1 MKTQATLGLVALV
14 IGVTAI
20 GFKLQAA
27 ESTPSQAVSAPAD
40 RIITVHKS
48 PSCGCCGGWIEHL
61 EQNGFDVKVEN
72 TDNIN
77 DIKIEH
83 QVPRDLASCHTAL
96 IDGAVIEGHVE
107 ATDIVDYVESETR
120 PFGERTIGIA
130 VPGMPHGVPGME
142 TGRQDSYDVMAFAAG
157 GRAESVKRYEY

>member
-1 MKTQATLGLVALV
+1 MKIQATLGLVALA

-20 GFKLQAA
+20 GFRLQAA
-27 ESTPSQAVSAPAD
+27 ESAAPQAVSAQAD

-48 PSCGCCGGWIEHL
+48 ASCGCCGGWIEHL

-77 DIKIEH
+77 QIKIEH
-83 QVPRDLASCHTAL
+83 EVPRELSSCHTAL
-96 IDGAVIEGHVE
+96 IDGAVIEGHVT
-107 ATDIVDYVESETR
+107 ATDIVAYLESESR
-120 PFGERTIGIA
+120 PFGEKTIGIA

-142 TGRQDSYDVMAFAAG
+142 TGRQDDYDVMAFAAG
-157 GRAESVKRYEY
+157 GRAESVKRYQY

>member
-1 MKTQATLGLVALV
+1 MKIQATLGLVALV
-14 IGVTAI
+14 IGITAV

-27 ESTPSQAVSAPAD
+27 ESSGLQATSANAD
-40 RIITVHKS
+40 RVITVHKS
-48 PSCGCCGGWIEHL
+48 ASCSCCTGWVEHL
-61 EQNGFDVKVEN
+61 ERNGFEVKVEN

-77 DIKIEH
+77 QVKVEH
-83 QVPRDLASCHTAL
+83 QVPRELSSCHTAL
-96 IDGAVIEGHVE
+96 IDGAVIEGHVT
-107 ATDIVDYVESETR
+107 ATDIVAYLESDAR

-142 TGRQDSYDVMAFAAG
+142 TGRQDDYDVMAFAAG

>member
-1 MKTQATLGLVALV
+1 MKTKATLGLAALV
-14 IGVTAI
+14 ISVSAI

-27 ESTPSQAVSAPAD
+27 ESAAPQAVSAQTD
-40 RIITVHKS
+40 RVITVHKS
-48 PSCGCCGGWIEHL
+48 ASCGCCGGWIEHL
-61 EQNGFDVKVEN
+61 EENGFDVKEEN

-77 DIKIEH
+77 NIKIEH
-83 QVPRDLASCHTAL
+83 QVPRELSSCHTAL

-107 ATDIVDYVESETR
+107 ATDIIAYVESESR

-130 VPGMPHGVPGME
+130 VAGMPHGVPGME

-157 GRAESVKRYEY
+157 GRSESVKRYEY